1 MKLAR
6 IIGLLGLLGL
16 LISFV
21 SCEAPRRT
29 SFEDYR
35 IIDLSYAFDEDTLY
49 WPTEGRFDHERTA
62 WGVTEGGYW
71 YSSFRFAGSE
81 HGGTHLDA
89 PIHFSE
95 GKWAVAD
102 IPVDRLAG
110 PGVVID
116 VAAQCESD
124 PDYLLSVAD
133 IDEHEAEH
141 GPIPVG
147 AAVLVKTGWG
157 SRWPDAKTYLGSD
170 VPGDTLNLHFPGV
183 SAEAAEALVDRGISM
198 AGIDTASIDRG
209 MSRDF
214 RAHRILAEAQIVCLE
229 NVALS
234 NEIPERG
241 SDHHRHA
248 HENRRRIRSS
258 LPHHRAG

>member
-6 IIGLLGLLGL
+6 IFGLFGLW
-16 LISFV
+16 ISFV
-21 SCEAPRRT
+21 SCEAPGRT
-29 SFEDYR
+29 SFENHR
-35 IIDLSYAFDEDTLY
+35 IIDLSYAFDGDTLY

-62 WGVTEGGYW
+62 WGITAGGYW
-71 YSSFRFAGSE
+71 YSSCRFAGSE

-116 VAAQCESD
+116 IAAQCESD

-141 GPIPVG
+141 GPIPIG
-147 AAVLVKTGWG
+147 AAVLVRTGWG

-183 SAEAAEALVDRGISM
+183 SAEAAQALVDRGISM

-209 MSRDF
+209 MSRNF
-214 RAHRILAEAQIVCLE
+214 RAHQILAEAQIVCLE

-234 NEIPERG
+234 DEVPERG
-241 SDHHRHA
+241 STIIA
-248 HENRRRIRSS
+248 MPMKIGAGSGAPCRIIALVER
-258 LPHHRAG
+258 

>member
-1 MKLAR
+1 MQKKNEGLSSYFEDTTLELSSGSVDMTLRGAEVIPALSKARHAKEETDMNLAP
-6 IIGLLGLLGL
+6 IAGLFGL
-16 LISFV
+16 LISLV
-21 SCEAPRRT
+21 SCEAARQS

-35 IIDLSYAFDEDTLY
+35 MIDLSYTFDADTLY

-62 WGVTEGGYW
+62 WGITAGGYW

-95 GKWAVAD
+95 GKWGVAE

-116 VAAQCESD
+116 VTAQCESD

-133 IDEHEAEH
+133 IDAHEAQH
-141 GPIPVG
+141 GPIPSA

-157 SRWPDAKTYLGSD
+157 SRWPDAKSYLGSD

-183 SAEAAEALVDRGISM
+183 SAEAG
-198 AGIDTASIDRG
+198 AG
-209 MSRDF
+209 
-214 RAHRILAEAQIVCLE
+214 
-229 NVALS
+229 
-234 NEIPERG
+234 P
-241 SDHHRHA
+241 
-248 HENRRRIRSS
+248 RRP
-258 LPHHRAG
+258 PHQHGGD

>member
-1 MKLAR
+1 MNLTR
-6 IIGLLGLLGL
+6 GVGVLGLLVL
-16 LISFV
+16 FV
-21 SCEAPRRT
+21 SCQAPRQN
-29 SFEDYR
+29 SFRDYR
-35 IIDLSYAFDEDTLY
+35 IIDLSYTFDEDTLY
-49 WPTEGRFDHERTA
+49 WPTEGRFDHEQTA
-62 WGVTEGGYW
+62 WGITAGGYW

-116 VAAQCESD
+116 VRAQCESD

-133 IDEHEAEH
+133 IDVHEAEH
-141 GPIPVG
+141 GPIPAG
-147 AAVLVKTGWG
+147 AAVLVNTGWG

-170 VPGDTLNLHFPGV
+170 VPGDTSNLHFPGV
-183 SAEAAEALVDRGISM
+183 SAEAAQALVERGISM

-214 RAHRILAEAQIVCLE
+214 RAHQILAGAQILCLE

-234 NEIPERG
+234 REIPQRG
-241 SDHHRHA
+241 STIIA
-248 HENRRRIRSS
+248 LPMKIGAGSGAPCRIIA
-258 LPHHRAG
+258 LLEL